1 MRIIIISLSIF
12 LFIGCGDTQVSS
24 RDSSTIGIK
33 SQFINDTFCDTIID
47 KEFLDI
53 CYNYDLKVAKSVAYT
68 LAGDLVNELNI
79 KERPSFYE
87 EPILANDQRASSSDY
102 SGSGYDRGHLAPD
115 ASFDW
120 SQESLEATYSL
131 ANIIP
136 QIKEVNRDMWV
147 KVEQYARDKAVELG
161 SVNILNVVKYSSKP
175 KRIGQDDIAVSNGFY
190 KVLYNDDE
198 SYKECYY
205 YANEPNANSS
215 SDVLASHKVNCDTV
229 SY

>member
-1 MRIIIISLSIF
+1 MKIIIIFLSIF

-79 KERPSFYE
+79 KERPRFYE
-87 EPILANDQRASSSDY
+87 EETLSPNQRAKYSDY
-102 SGSGYDRGHLAPD
+102 TNSGYDRGHLAPD

-161 SVNILNVVKYSSKP
+161 SVNILNIVKYNTTP
-175 KRIGQDDIAVSNGFY
+175 NRIGTDSIAVSIGFY

-215 SDVLASHKVNCDTV
+215 DDTLASHKVSCNRV